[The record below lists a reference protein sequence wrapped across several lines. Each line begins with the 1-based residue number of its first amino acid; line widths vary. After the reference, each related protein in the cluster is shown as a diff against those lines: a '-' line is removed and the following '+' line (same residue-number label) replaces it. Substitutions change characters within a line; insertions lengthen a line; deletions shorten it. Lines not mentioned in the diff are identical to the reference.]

1 MQLLFLTNNLPKGT
15 VVILDRLENL
25 QAPLLGEE
33 KLIAKRFKSL
43 KRQREF
49 TAGRAAARR
58 ALSMLGISSCPIPVD
73 ERGAPIWPSGV
84 TGSISHSSG
93 YCLCVAAKKE
103 NVFSLGAD
111 IENINRMTKNIA
123 KGICNTLEGYPEI
136 STVIFCAK
144 EAFVKCYYSMY
155 RKIPSLSDIDIR
167 LSENRLT
174 ATYKNLTFPGVWE
187 IKSNLALA
195 VIWALHNPQISFS
208 RP

>member
-1 MQLLFLTNNLPKGT
+1 MQLLFLINNLPKGT
-15 VVILDRLENL
+15 VAILDRLENL
-25 QAPLLGEE
+25 QAPLMKEE
-33 KLIAKRFKSL
+33 ELIARRFRSL
-43 KRQREF
+43 KRLREF
-49 TAGRAAARR
+49 TAGRTAARK
-58 ALSMLGISSCPIPVD
+58 ALSMLGVSPCPMPVD
-73 ERGAPIWPSGV
+73 EKGAPVWPSDI
-84 TGSISHSSG
+84 TGSISHGSG
-93 YCLCVAAKKE
+93 YCLCVAAKRR

-123 KGICNTLEGYPEI
+123 KRICNTLEGYPEM

-174 ATYKNLTFPGVWE
+174 ATYKNLTLPGIWE
-187 IKSNLALA
+187 VKYNLAIA